1 MAASDKIKITPFKS
15 AGEGRTFNYI
25 DAMPGAGKTEYF
37 VDKAARHLMKGGTN
51 ALLLYVAP
59 TVQLLMEAQRRIFN
73 KIPDRVKTRAV
84 IVVSSRTE
92 EMNEAKNQDLNIAV
106 EKPANAANRLLQL
119 ISEEEYSSTPQTH
132 GQRMNFAGRSVNDIK
147 VLMITHEAFVR
158 IRNLPREEMAR
169 SRMPLTRVV
178 FDEARQ
184 CITKGQVLGQ
194 RAWGADPVVSGH
206 EIESLQKVLTFS
218 RASEI
223 STDLNGRNTAFYNVV
238 GMCTNKKTVA
248 AVFKV
253 DRYAQISKPMRA
265 FLAELKE
272 TCAEG
277 RNLMTVLL
285 KVKNGKPDLQ
295 DSGFTPF
302 TVLRPTELFSGYAE
316 VTLMSAL
323 FRDSQMWHI
332 LTNYNGNK
340 HVMNDLL
347 DESYTKRDKS
357 LRLIKQRHVKNKAML
372 PQRLVCIPLT
382 TSSRG
387 ALSTNHLNTS
397 CVLPKELDA
406 RISELA
412 ANSPGRAHRA
422 DMINFVLGGGV
433 LFDDKELTREL
444 KTYLAPPLWVMIR
457 ESYAALKKA
466 GCKQALLF
474 INSKS
479 QHRVWEPGRID
490 YIHLIRD
497 ALRYT
502 TEDVDEHDKQHLT
515 TAEVRQ
521 KEVIDPRWFDFIRK
535 AVHGKNK
542 FFVTPRTTSVRG
554 LNEYKDHVGYVHLA
568 ALNQENIMYSF
579 FGHIMPEY
587 DVDLDNVI
595 DNVLQTLYRTNLRE
609 PDSDSKI
616 YMVVSNEFAITKLA
630 QKVFRREDQ
639 TFNTLPGYI
648 PRLTAL
654 SYRGRSGPKN
664 KETHLAVSVRGGLNK
679 RKYPE
684 AVGKEINNVRG
695 YLRKALIA
703 KVPNEKRIEML
714 NKRLEELQSQGKQ
727 DENKENHKRGRKN
740 SLVVY
745 SAGSKPL
752 ASKKREKRGLKLGT

>member
-1 MAASDKIKITPFKS
+1 MPASDSIVITPFKS
-15 AGEGRTFNYI
+15 AGEGRTFNFI

-37 VDKAARHLMKGGTN
+37 VDKAARHLKKNGTA

-73 KIPDRVKTRAV
+73 KIPDKLRPRAV
-84 IVVSSRTE
+84 IVVSSKTE
-92 EMNEAKNQDLNIAV
+92 EMNEPKNKELNIVV
-106 EKPANAANRLLQL
+106 EKPANATNRLLDL
-119 ISEEEYSSTPQTH
+119 ISEEEYASTPQTH
-132 GQRMNFAGRSVNDIK
+132 GQRLNFVGVSVSKIK

-158 IRNLPREEMAR
+158 IRNLPREAMSR
-169 SRMPLTRVV
+169 SRMPLTSVV

-184 CITKGQVLGQ
+184 CITKGQVLGH

-223 STDLNGRNTAFYNVV
+223 STDLNGRNTAFYNIV
-238 GMCTNKKTVA
+238 GMCLNKKTVA
-248 AVFKV
+248 SVFKV
-253 DRYAQISKPMRA
+253 ERYTQISKPMRA
-265 FLAELKE
+265 FLADLKE

-340 HVMNDLL
+340 HVMEDLL
-347 DESYTKRDKS
+347 GDSYTKRDQS
-357 LRLIKQRHVKNKAML
+357 LRLIKQRHLKNKAML

-387 ALSTNHLNTS
+387 ALSTNQLNTS

-406 RISELA
+406 RIAELS
-412 ANSPGRAHRA
+412 ANSPDRGHRA
-422 DMINFVLGGGV
+422 DMISFVLSGGV
-433 LFDDKELTREL
+433 LFDDPELTREL

-457 ESYAALKKA
+457 ESHVALRKA

-479 QHRVWEPGRID
+479 PHRIWEPGKID

-497 ALRYT
+497 TLRYVADDT
-502 TEDVDEHDKQHLT
+502 DEHDKQHLT
-515 TAEVRQ
+515 TAEARQ
-521 KEVIDPRWFDFIRK
+521 TKLIDPRWFDFIKK

-542 FFVTPRTTSVRG
+542 FFITPRTTSVRG

-595 DNVLQTLYRTNLRE
+595 DNVLQTLYRTNLRD

-654 SYRGRSGPKN
+654 SYRGKSGPKD
-664 KETHLAVSVRGGLNK
+664 KETHRVISSKGGRNK
-679 RKYPE
+679 RKYTE
-684 AVGKEINNVRG
+684 ELGKEINKVRT
-695 YLRKALIA
+695 YLRKASIA

-714 NKRLEELQSQGKQ
+714 TIKLKDLQNMAKTDKGAERS
-727 DENKENHKRGRKN
+727 
-740 SLVVY
+740 
-745 SAGSKPL
+745 
-752 ASKKREKRGLKLGT
+752 